1 MDIGI
6 FLNQIIWGVLI
17 GVSYS
22 LLAISFSLIFSAAN
36 TINFANGEYAMLGAY
51 FCYTVLSK
59 LHNNILLGG
68 IIALMLCFVFG
79 ALVERVAFRRLYKLD
94 PVLIVIAT
102 IGISTMLKSLVLI
115 IWGPYSKSYPVSIQ
129 MEPIRMGSL
138 IIVPQNIIL
147 LVVGCFVMLVFH
159 LFMTRTKLGTAMRA
173 TAQNPKAA
181 SLVGINTRRT
191 INLTWGL
198 GSLVAGI
205 GGILIAFIYNLSI
218 DMGTLLG
225 IKGFAS
231 AVLGGFGN
239 IVGAVFGGL
248 VLGLSEIQDHW
259 W

>member
-1 MDIGI
+1 
-6 FLNQIIWGVLI
+6 
-17 GVSYS
+17 
-22 LLAISFSLIFSAAN
+22 
-36 TINFANGEYAMLGAY
+36 
-51 FCYTVLSK
+51 
-59 LHNNILLGG
+59 
-68 IIALMLCFVFG
+68 
-79 ALVERVAFRRLYKLD
+79 
-94 PVLIVIAT
+94 
-102 IGISTMLKSLVLI
+102 
-115 IWGPYSKSYPVSIQ
+115 
-129 MEPIRMGSL
+129 MGSL

-198 GSLVAGI
+198 GSMVAGI

-248 VLGLSEIQDHW
+248 VLGLSENTGAFVVSYYYKDLIAFLVLIIILLFKPSGLFVRGKAFRRI
-259 W
+259 